1 MYLNTD
7 CHPTCAGII
16 SGSISANNNDVT
28 ISMWSYT
35 MVDTLFVSKQLGLQ
49 RPLLGL
55 HQDKQVLN
63 FRLVAALSTNVIC
76 LGPVGLVENK

>member
-1 MYLNTD
+1 
-7 CHPTCAGII
+7 
-16 SGSISANNNDVT
+16 
-28 ISMWSYT
+28 MWSYT

-55 HQDKQVLN
+55 HQDKQELN